1 MNVERQNRPTYVAG
15 NEYFLV
21 PCPKDILSSHA
32 VISRVDTVLVQ
43 DQISLSQGIICF
55 EETIH
60 YYSLAFY
67 NRNLDIKWVKNNE
80 NIIYSKH
87 MVKNLFNK

>member
-1 MNVERQNRPTYVAG
+1 M
-15 NEYFLV
+15 

-32 VISRVDTVLVQ
+32 VISRVDMVLVQ
-43 DQISLSQGIICF
+43 DQVSLNQGIICF
-55 EETIH
+55 EETIY

-67 NRNLDIKWVKNNE
+67 NRNLDIKWVKSNE

-87 MVKNLFNK
+87 MVKNLFDK

>member
-1 MNVERQNRPTYVAG
+1 M
-15 NEYFLV
+15 

-32 VISRVDTVLVQ
+32 VISRGDMVLVQ
-43 DQISLSQGIICF
+43 SNLCF
-55 EETIH
+55 EETIY

-67 NRNLDIKWVKNNE
+67 NRNLDIKWVKSNE

-87 MVKNLFNK
+87 MVKNLFDK